1 MEWLI
6 LTIAGLVAGIMAG
19 FLGIGGGTV
28 LVPILIALGHTTV
41 EAVATSSLS
50 IVITS
55 LSGSIQNW
63 RMGYL
68 DLQRVLALGFP
79 ALATAQLGVWLVNLS
94 KQFSPAILT
103 AAFAAFLL
111 INIGLVS
118 WRNHIVAQ
126 QQRRQAEIAQ
136 ASDLADL
143 ADLAPVDRPDVATKR
158 VDPLLARVLT
168 GGFAGLL
175 AGVFGIGGGIILVPL
190 QMLLLHE
197 PIKMAIQTSLG
208 VIIMTALSASVG
220 HAVSGNILPIAG
232 LLLGLGGLF
241 GAQISTRL
249 LPKLPDEVVSILFR
263 SFLGL
268 MSIYLFWKAWQQW

>member
-1 MEWLI
+1 MDWLI
-6 LTIAGLVAGIMAG
+6 LMSAGLIAGIMAG
-19 FLGIGGGTV
+19 LLGIGGGTV
-28 LVPILIALGHTTV
+28 LVPIMIALGHSTV

-68 DLQRVLALGFP
+68 DLKRVLALGFP

-94 KQFSPAILT
+94 KQFSPGLLT

-118 WRNHIVAQ
+118 WRNYIVAQ
-126 QQRRQAEIAQ
+126 QQRYIEK
-136 ASDLADL
+136 LALTTDIPPTERL
-143 ADLAPVDRPDVATKR
+143 SSLSKQVH
-158 VDPLLARVLT
+158 PLLARVIT
-168 GGFAGLL
+168 GGVAGML

-197 PIKMAIQTSLG
+197 PIKLAIQTSLG
-208 VIIMTALSASVG
+208 VIIITALSASVG
-220 HAVSGNILPIAG
+220 HAISGNILPIAG
-232 LLLGLGGLF
+232 LLLGVGGLF

-249 LPKLPDEVVSILFR
+249 LPKLPDEIVSLLFR
-263 SFLGL
+263 GFLGL

>member
-1 MEWLI
+1 MELEWLI
-6 LTIAGLVAGIMAG
+6 LTIAGLLAGIMAG

-55 LSGSIQNW
+55 LSGSLQNW

-68 DLQRVLALGFP
+68 DIRRVLTLGFP
-79 ALATAQLGVWLVNLS
+79 ALATAQVGVGLVNLS

-111 INIGLVS
+111 INIALVS
-118 WRNHIVAQ
+118 WRNHLVAQ
-126 QQRRQAEIAQ
+126 QQRRLDAIAQTPDRLVAEIA
-136 ASDLADL
+136 
-143 ADLAPVDRPDVATKR
+143 PPATKT
-158 VDPLLARVLT
+158 VNPLIARLLT
-168 GGFAGLL
+168 GGLAGLL

-197 PIKMAIQTSLG
+197 PIKLAIQTSLG
-208 VIIMTALSASVG
+208 VIIITALSASVG
-220 HAVSGNILPIAG
+220 HALSGNILPIAG
-232 LLLGLGGLF
+232 LLLGLGGLA

-249 LPKLPDEVVSILFR
+249 LPKLPDQVVSLLFR

-268 MSIYLFWKAWQQW
+268 MSLYLFWKAGQQW

>member
-6 LTIAGLVAGIMAG
+6 LTIAGLMAGIMAG
-19 FLGIGGGTV
+19 LLGIGGGTV
-28 LVPILIALGHTTV
+28 LVPILIALGHSTV

-68 DLQRVLALGFP
+68 DIKRVLALGFP
-79 ALATAQLGVWLVNLS
+79 ALATAQVGVWLVNLS

-103 AAFAAFLL
+103 AAFATFLL
-111 INIGLVS
+111 INIALVF

-126 QQRRQAEIAQ
+126 QQRRLEAITQDTD
-136 ASDLADL
+136 DLPSTHVNIP
-143 ADLAPVDRPDVATKR
+143 APVSKR
-158 VDPLLARVLT
+158 VNPLLARVIT
-168 GGFAGLL
+168 GGFAGVL

-190 QMLLLHE
+190 QMLLLGE

-208 VIIMTALSASVG
+208 VIIITALSASVG

-232 LLLGLGGLF
+232 LLLGFGGLL

-249 LPKLPDEVVSILFR
+249 LPKLPDEIVSLLFR

-268 MSIYLFWKAWQQW
+268 MSIYLFWKAGQQW

>member
-6 LTIAGLVAGIMAG
+6 LTIAGLVAGILAG

-68 DLQRVLALGFP
+68 DIKRVLALGFP
-79 ALATAQLGVWLVNLS
+79 ALATAQVGVWLVNLS

-111 INIGLVS
+111 INIALVS
-118 WRNHIVAQ
+118 WRNYIVAQ
-126 QQRRQAEIAQ
+126 QQRRLEMIAQ
-136 ASDLADL
+136 TPDIAEADR
-143 ADLAPVDRPDVATKR
+143 AIPVPQR
-158 VDPLLARVLT
+158 VNPLLARVMT

-175 AGVFGIGGGIILVPL
+175 AGVFGIGGGVILVPL
-190 QMLLLHE
+190 QMLLLDE
-197 PIKMAIQTSLG
+197 PIKLAIQTSLG
-208 VIIMTALSASVG
+208 VIIITALSASVG

-232 LLLGLGGLF
+232 LLLGIGGLF

-249 LPKLPDEVVSILFR
+249 LPKLPDEIVSLLFR

-268 MSIYLFWKAWQQW
+268 MSMYLFWKAWQQW